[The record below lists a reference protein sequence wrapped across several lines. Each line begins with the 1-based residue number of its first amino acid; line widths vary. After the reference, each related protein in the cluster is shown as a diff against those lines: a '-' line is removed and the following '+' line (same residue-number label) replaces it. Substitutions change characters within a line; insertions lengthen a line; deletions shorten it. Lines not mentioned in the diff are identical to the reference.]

1 MIPVETRNQPAHAHI
16 TVERTRPEHVPA
28 LARLQRVV
36 FPTLAE
42 DELFTREKYL
52 SHLQLFPEGQFVAIA
67 HHEGGS
73 EPVGATTT
81 FRTNF
86 DFEHTQHTY
95 VEAIAEGWLSNHN
108 PAGEWLY
115 GVDVS
120 VHPNYRGMRVGRRLY
135 EARRQLVREMNLR
148 GELAGALMPGYG
160 AHHSKMTVA
169 QYVLKVWQGTL
180 QDPTLSVQIKN
191 GFKPRGILYEHIS
204 DPRSFNAAA
213 LIVRENPHFVPAA
226 VAQPQPQQVAVPPPA
241 AKRPATRSAHRPA
254 AGNHHRPLA
263 QL

>member
-1 MIPVETRNQPAHAHI
+1 MIPGLPRVDPAHLHI
-16 TVERTRPEHVPA
+16 TVEHTRPEHAPA
-28 LARLQRVV
+28 LARLQHIV
-36 FPTLAE
+36 FPTLTE
-42 DELFTREKYL
+42 DELFTRDKYL
-52 SHLQLFPEGQFVAIA
+52 KHIELFPEGQFVAIA

-73 EPVGATTT
+73 VPVAATTT

-86 DFEHTQHTY
+86 DFEHIQHTY
-95 VEAIAEGWLSNHN
+95 IEAVGEGWLVNHN

-120 VHPNYRGMRVGRRLY
+120 VHPDYRGMRIGRRLY

-148 GELAGALMPGYG
+148 GEIAGALMPGYLK
-160 AHHSKMTVA
+160 HHQKLTVA
-169 QYVLKVWQGTL
+169 QYVLYVWQGKL
-180 QDPTLSVQIKN
+180 QDPTLTVQIRN

-213 LIVRENPHFVPAA
+213 LIVRDNPHYVPVPSASPRSAAPARRPALRPTANAPAA
-226 VAQPQPQQVAVPPPA
+226 RPP
-241 AKRPATRSAHRPA
+241 RPP
-254 AGNHHRPLA
+254 GDWPLA

>member
-28 LARLQRVV
+28 LARLQRIV

-86 DFEHTQHTY
+86 DFEHAQHTY

-120 VHPNYRGMRVGRRLY
+120 VHPHYRGMRVGRRLY
-135 EARRQLVREMNLR
+135 EARRQLVRELNLR
-148 GELAGALMPGYG
+148 GELAGALMPGYI
-160 AHHSKMTVA
+160 AHHNKMTVA

-213 LIVRENPHFVPAA
+213 LIVRDNPAYVPAA
-226 VAQPQPQQVAVPPPA
+226 VAQPGPQPAAVQPAPAKRPVARSAHPPA
-241 AKRPATRSAHRPA
+241 AS
-254 AGNHHRPLA
+254 HHRPLA

>member
-1 MIPVETRNQPAHAHI
+1 MIPVESRNHPATVHL

-28 LARLQRVV
+28 LARLQRIV
-36 FPTLAE
+36 FPTLAD

-52 SHLQLFPEGQFVAIA
+52 HHLELFPEGQFVVIA
-67 HHEGGS
+67 QHEGGS
-73 EPVGATTT
+73 VPVGATTT

-108 PAGEWLY
+108 PNGEWLY

-120 VHPNYRGMRVGRRLY
+120 VHPDFRGMRVARRLY
-135 EARRQLVREMNLR
+135 EARRQLARDLNLL
-148 GELAGALMPGYG
+148 GELAGALMPGYI
-160 AHHSKMTVA
+160 HHHHKLSVA
-169 QYVLKVWQGTL
+169 QYVLKVWQGML
-180 QDPTLSVQIKN
+180 QDPTLSVQIRN
-191 GFKPRGILYEHIS
+191 GFRPRGILYEHIS

-213 LIVRENPHFVPAA
+213 LIVRENPHYAPEIAAQPPPATPPARPAA
-226 VAQPQPQQVAVPPPA
+226 ARRAAVPPA
-241 AKRPATRSAHRPA
+241 YHRPA
-254 AGNHHRPLA
+254 PGSNRPLA